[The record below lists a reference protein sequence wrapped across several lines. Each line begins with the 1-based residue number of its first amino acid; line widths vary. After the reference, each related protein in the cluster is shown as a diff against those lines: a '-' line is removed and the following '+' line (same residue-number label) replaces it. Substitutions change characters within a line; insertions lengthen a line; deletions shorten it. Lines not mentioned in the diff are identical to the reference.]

1 MGEESTAGPPSPL
14 DLKMD
19 QPHTARIYDYF
30 LGGKAH
36 YEADRA
42 AGDKVMAL
50 WPAAPV
56 AARTNRAF
64 MRRACRLLAAE
75 YGMDQFLD
83 IGTGIPTEPNLH
95 QVVQRENPRAR
106 VVYVDND
113 PIVLAHARALMS
125 SSPEGRTAYLHAS
138 IAEPDRIL
146 RSPEVADTLDLSR
159 PLVLSVLA
167 LLHFVP
173 DTLDAYGIIERLVSE
188 LPSGSALLLTH
199 GTADFAPE
207 AMGQVGQVYSS
218 RVTPVQ
224 SRSRTEFAGF
234 FAGLELVEPGIELPH
249 KWRPDDSGDVHVG
262 GGGQDAVEDGDV
274 ALWAGLA
281 FKP

>member
-1 MGEESTAGPPSPL
+1 MGDESSAGPPSPL

-19 QPHTARIYDYF
+19 QPHSARVYDYF

-36 YEADRA
+36 YAADRT
-42 AGDKVMAL
+42 AGDEVMAV

-64 MRRACRLLAAE
+64 MQRACRLLAAD
-75 YGMDQFLD
+75 YGMGQFLD

-106 VVYVDND
+106 IVYVDND

-138 IAEPDRIL
+138 ITEPDRIL
-146 RSPEVADTLDLSR
+146 TSPEVTETLDLSR

-188 LPSGSALLLTH
+188 LPSGSALLLSH

-207 AMGQVGQVYSS
+207 AMGKVGKVYRSS
-218 RVTPVQ
+218 VTKAQ
-224 SRSRTEFAGF
+224 SRSRAEFARF
-234 FAGLELVEPGIELPH
+234 FSGLELIEPGIELPH
-249 KWRPDDSGDVHVG
+249 RWRPEESGDVRV
-262 GGGQDAVEDGDV
+262 GGGQDAVEDADV